1 MNLKKP
7 TAPSVFSPFFFE
19 TAAFLLAAFFPTA
32 RLPVLVLQGLKILS
46 VWASGAQH
54 SGNRSS
60 PSPLELSGTN
70 P

>member
-1 MNLKKP
+1 MKLKNP
-7 TAPSVFSPFFFE
+7 TPTSTLTPVIFE

-32 RLPVLVLQGLKILS
+32 RGPVLVLQGLKILS

-60 PSPLELSGTN
+60 PSSTASS
-70 P
+70 